1 MDAAKAI
8 RFSYVAGVRNGGV
21 IEAPIVTEY
30 RHELFQV
37 IDSIDKI
44 DLIRGWDR
52 SGASQK
58 IIEQYYSFNGRI
70 LLSEIVQT
78 NMEKNE
84 FACRTPSNWCTSKR
98 CGIFTGWLYLYT

>member
-8 RFSYVAGVRNGGV
+8 RFSDVAGVRNGGV
-21 IEAPIVTEY
+21 IEAPIITEY
-30 RHELFQV
+30 RLC
-37 IDSIDKI
+37 IIP
-44 DLIRGWDR
+44 LIYAAGGR
-52 SGASQK
+52 SGASLKK

-78 NMEKNE
+78 NIEKNE
-84 FACRTPSNWCTSKR
+84 FACRTPSNWCPSKR